1 MIDEFNTTSKNCR
14 YDLKDKGSKFIGLS
28 YKIESNAEADEIIKK
43 NKKEYY
49 DATHNCFAYR
59 LGLDLNSF
67 RYNDDGEPSGTA
79 GKPILNA
86 IDQLSL
92 TNVLVIVNR
101 YFGGTKLGVP
111 GLIRAYHDTAYETL
125 KCSQIEKRII
135 TKKLKLTF
143 SHNLISNV
151 MHILSIKGIQI
162 KDQIYDENVNLIIEV
177 RLTSAEDFSKNI
189 FEAMNGK
196 IQINDFSL

>member
-1 MIDEFNTTSKNCR
+1 MIDEFSTISKNCR

-28 YKIESNAEADEIIKK
+28 YKIESNEEADEIIKK

-125 KCSQIEKRII
+125 KCSQIEKKII

-143 SHNLISNV
+143 THNLISNV

-162 KDQIYDENVNLIIEV
+162 RDQIYDENVNLIIEV

-189 FEAMNGK
+189 YEAMNGK
-196 IQINDFSL
+196 IQINDFS